1 MADIKTKEKVRS
13 SIKTF
18 NHSTSLSSK
27 MKHSALKNRER
38 AGSATENDGS
48 LSDYASRE
56 IERET
61 ENAFYASTDMAN
73 SMGRKSFLKTKQNT
87 VIAKGKIN
95 ERRLRNEQIKTIEKN
110 AGRDMIKRRKLKSDG
125 SAEVKRSIEGNIKG
139 RTYAASAPKVKT
151 RPENVKGNNVFKG
164 AGEVRNRA
172 MQKKAYHLAKQNVIN
187 KQLTAN
193 NLNKT
198 IRTSEKG
205 IKGLVYTVKHGTVFA
220 IQSFKAMMSAIV
232 AGGWI
237 AVIVIVIC
245 CLFGAAIHFFGDST
259 SGFTK
264 VSPEVEAYTSIITKY
279 AREYEIPDYVE
290 LIKAVMMQESAG
302 KGKDPM
308 QSSACKYNTKYPNGI
323 NDPEYSIKCG
333 VAFLSELLKK
343 SECEYPIDLEHI
355 RLALQSYNYGEDYLN
370 WAVKKDGGYTVSNAD
385 EYSKKKAEE
394 MGIESY
400 GDKMYVSHVLRYY
413 PYGNYNYGVGN
424 GVIVKV
430 AEEQVGNIGGEPYWK
445 WYGFNTHVEWCAC
458 FVSWCADQCG
468 YIENGIIPKYA
479 VVSDGINWFKARGQ
493 YQNRKYEPQ
502 PGDIIFFDWENDG
515 LADHTGIVKSCED
528 GIVTT
533 IEGNSHDRCVEKTY
547 RQGATF
553 INGYGVPK
561 Y

>member
-1 MADIKTKEKVRS
+1 MADIKTKEMVRG

-18 NHSTSLSSK
+18 DHSTSLSSK

-38 AGSATENDGS
+38 AGSATESDGS

-73 SMGRKSFLKTKQNT
+73 SMGRKSFLRTKQNT
-87 VIAKGKIN
+87 LIAKGKFN
-95 ERRLRNEQIKTIEKN
+95 ERKLRNEQIKAIEKN
-110 AGRDMIKRRKLKSDG
+110 AGRDIIKRKKLASKDTASPAG
-125 SAEVKRSIEGNIKG
+125 SI
-139 RTYAASAPKVKT
+139 KT
-151 RPENVKGNNVFKG
+151 RSGVTNTKTGAVVSSNVYQGSN
-164 AGEVRNRA
+164 EVRNKA
-172 MQKKAYHLAKQNVIN
+172 MQKKAFQLAKQNAIN

-198 IRTSEKG
+198 VRTSEKG
-205 IKGLVYTVKHGTVFA
+205 IKGLFYTVKHGTVFA
-220 IQSFKAMMSAIV
+220 IQNFKAMVSAIM

-237 AVIVIVIC
+237 AVVVIVIC

-259 SGFTK
+259 SDFTK
-264 VSPEVEAYTSIITKY
+264 VSPEVEAYTSVITKY

-290 LIKAVMMQESAG
+290 LVKAVMMQESAG

-308 QSSACKYNTKYPNGI
+308 QSSACKYNSKFPNGI
-323 NDPEYSIKCG
+323 TDPEYSIKCG

-370 WAVKKDGGYTVSNAD
+370 WAVKKDGGYTVANAD
-385 EYSKKKAEE
+385 EYSKKKAKE
-394 MGIESY
+394 MGLESY

-413 PYGNYNYGVGN
+413 PYGNYNYGAGN
-424 GVIVKV
+424 GVIVRV
-430 AEEQVGNIGGEPYWK
+430 AEEQVGNIGGESYWK
-445 WYGFNTHVEWCAC
+445 WYGFNSHVEWCAC

-468 YIENGIIPKYA
+468 YIENGIVPKYA
-479 VVSDGINWFKARGQ
+479 VVSDGINWFKERGQ

-515 LADHTGIVKSCED
+515 VPDHTGIVKMCEK
-528 GIVTT
+528 GIITT
-533 IEGNSHDRCVEKTY
+533 IEGNSHDKCVEKRY
-547 RQGATF
+547 VSGSNY
-553 INGYGVPK
+553 IHGYGVPK

>member
-1 MADIKTKEKVRS
+1 MADIKTKEKVRG

-18 NHSTSLSSK
+18 DHGASLSSK
-27 MKHSALKNRER
+27 MKHNVLKNRER
-38 AGSATENDGS
+38 AGSATESDGS
-48 LSDYASRE
+48 LSDYATRE
-56 IERET
+56 IKRES
-61 ENAFYASTDMAN
+61 ENAFYTGTDAAN
-73 SMGRKSFLKTKQNT
+73 VMGKKNFLKTKQNAG
-87 VIAKGKIN
+87 IAKGRIKD
-95 ERRLRNEQIKTIEKN
+95 RRIRAEQIKTIEQN
-110 AGRDMIKRRKLKSDG
+110 AGKNMIKRRRLAGSSIKS
-125 SAEVKRSIEGNIKG
+125 
-139 RTYAASAPKVKT
+139 RTETAHKAIY
-151 RPENVKGNNVFKG
+151 KG
-164 AGEVRNRA
+164 ANEVRNKA
-172 MQKKAYHLAKQNVIN
+172 MQKKAFQLAKQNAIN

-193 NLNKT
+193 NLKKT
-198 IRTSEKG
+198 AKVSEKG
-205 IKGLVYTVKHGTVFA
+205 IKGMVYAVKHGTVFA
-220 IQSFKAMMSAIV
+220 IQSLKAMISAIM

-237 AVIVIVIC
+237 AVVVIVIC

-259 SGFTK
+259 AGFTK
-264 VSPEVEAYTSIITKY
+264 VSPEVEAYTSVITKY
-279 AREYEIPDYVE
+279 AKEYEIPDYVE
-290 LIKAVMMQESAG
+290 LVKAVMMQESAG

-323 NDPEYSIKCG
+323 TDPEYSIKCG

-355 RLALQSYNYGEDYLN
+355 RLALQSYNYGEEYLN
-370 WAVKKDGGYTVSNAD
+370 WAVKKDNGYTVANAD
-385 EYSKKKAEE
+385 EYSNKKAKE

-430 AEEQVGNIGGEPYWK
+430 AEEQVGNIGGETYWK
-445 WYGFNTHVEWCAC
+445 WYGFNSHVEWCAC

-468 YIENGIIPKYA
+468 YIENGIVPKYA
-479 VVSDGINWFKARGQ
+479 VVGDGINWFKERGQ

-515 LADHTGIVKSCED
+515 VPDHTGIVKMCEK

-533 IEGNSHDRCVEKTY
+533 IEGNSHDKCVEKRY
-547 RQGATF
+547 VIGSNY
-553 INGYGVPK
+553 IHGYGVPK